1 MILRGRLGQ
10 RWFSQGEKIKAKRV
24 QVTYLRL
31 QKLGGIAGNHAKS
44 FTLESYVILNI
55 LGHLSVVLS
64 GAELIFSIFFPSFF
78 CLSVKRP
85 GRLRNICPDLLIPY
99 PQPLCLC
106 EKLCVQNWGRCWA
119 LHVSLWPQ
127 QANSHKVGALSIG
140 WLLCMWDFGVA
151 DHGAPFLSIC
161 MCGEILTQKRNQAY
175 LRMWNNF
182 F

>member
-10 RWFSQGEKIKAKRV
+10 WWFSQSEKIKAKRV

-31 QKLGGIAGNHAKS
+31 QKRGGRAGNNAKG
-44 FTLESYVILNI
+44 FTLESFMILYI
-55 LGHLSVVLS
+55 LDHLSVVLS
-64 GAELIFSIFFPSFF
+64 GTELIFSIFFPSFF

-85 GRLRNICPDLLIPY
+85 GRLWNICPDLLIPY

-127 QANSHKVGALSIG
+127 QANSHKVGAVSMG
-140 WLLCMWDFGVA
+140 RLLCMRDAGVA
-151 DHGAPFLSIC
+151 DHGAHFLSISI
-161 MCGEILTQKRNQAY
+161 CGEILTQKRNRTY